1 MCRSCSTEPKRT
13 RRTTEPTLR
22 QRLETVAEGGRR
34 LGSWEGGI
42 GDEELVKNLK
52 NLKPKRRWTNE

>member
-22 QRLETVAEGGRR
+22 QRLETVAEGGRW
-34 LGSWEGGI
+34 LGSWEGGM
-42 GDEELVKNLK
+42 GDEEFTEKSEK
-52 NLKPKRRWTNE
+52 SETKKEMDK